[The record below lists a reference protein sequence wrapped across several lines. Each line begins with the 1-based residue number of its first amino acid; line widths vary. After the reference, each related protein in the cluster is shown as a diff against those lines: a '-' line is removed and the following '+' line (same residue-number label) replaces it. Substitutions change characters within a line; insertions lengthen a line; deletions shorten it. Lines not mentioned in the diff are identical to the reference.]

1 MQFAGFQHSELMSNV
16 PFLGEGVME
25 LATREG
31 DGIWGCESKDE
42 IGKERTKLS
51 NVLVFGF
58 LRGTVGE
65 LPLPASACSNHCG
78 KSLSLQAGVSQ
89 RSQHR

>member
-1 MQFAGFQHSELMSNV
+1 MQLVGFQHSELMSNV

-31 DGIWGCESKDE
+31 EGIWGCESKE
-42 IGKERTKLS
+42 KIGKERTKLW

-58 LRGTVGE
+58 LQGTVGE
-65 LPLPASACSNHCG
+65 LPLPVSACSNHSG
-78 KSLSLQAGVSQ
+78 KSLSLQAGMSQ